1 MLGGET
7 GKTEG
12 KRAASCG
19 VPKKYGEIRAGG
31 EKMCL
36 TKRRVTV
43 LQGSGQVEL
52 FFVRRSGHRVNW
64 ETPENN
70 DDRK

>member
-1 MLGGET
+1 MLRGET

-19 VPKKYGEIRAGG
+19 VPKKFREIRAGG
-31 EKMCL
+31 GKMCL

-52 FFVRRSGHRVNW
+52 FFLRRSGHRVNR

>member
-19 VPKKYGEIRAGG
+19 VPKKCREFRAGG
-31 EKMCL
+31 EKMFL

-43 LQGSGQVEL
+43 LQGSGLVEL